1 MKKLL
6 LGITCML
13 MVLGLI
19 FSAECGKQ
27 PTSPASDRLEVRNN
41 GTAIQWKYSDET
53 DWHDLVALDELRG
66 AAGENGKDGKDGAD
80 GKNGKDGINGTK
92 SKDGIN
98 GFDGKDGADGK
109 NGKDGIDGING
120 KDGIDGKS
128 IEVQRAGTHI
138 QWCYEGDEWQNLVAI
153 SDITGPA
160 GQNGK
165 DGANGKTPEFRVN
178 KNTLQWRYVGDEIW
192 LNLYELT
199 ALKGADGK
207 DGTDG
212 KDGING
218 KDGIDGK
225 DGINGKDGI
234 DGANGKDGRDGKDG
248 INGKDGSCAGYFAAN
263 GRVYS
268 WGTPLPFNVK
278 KESGDLISYNSSS
291 KTITLSKGHTYS
303 MVFSGTVMISANG
316 NYKLCGASLIDGY
329 NSSEMMLETRTYV
342 SMIDDGQS
350 ARLGMSYNTIYRAE
364 SDIALTFQY
373 TNMLFQN
380 TDFTDSQYNIT
391 IIALD

>member
-27 PTSPASDRLEVRNN
+27 PTSPASDRPEVRNN

-80 GKNGKDGINGTK
+80 GKNGKDGI
-92 SKDGIN
+92 
-98 GFDGKDGADGK
+98 
-109 NGKDGIDGING
+109 DGING

-138 QWCYEGDEWQNLVAI
+138 QWRYEGDEWQNLVAI

-178 KNTLQWRYVGDEIW
+178 KTPC
-192 LNLYELT
+192 
-199 ALKGADGK
+199 
-207 DGTDG
+207 
-212 KDGING
+212 NG
-218 KDGIDGK
+218 VMS
-225 DGINGKDGI
+225 
-234 DGANGKDGRDGKDG
+234 ATR
-248 INGKDGSCAGYFAAN
+248 
-263 GRVYS
+263 
-268 WGTPLPFNVK
+268 
-278 KESGDLISYNSSS
+278 SG
-291 KTITLSKGHTYS
+291 
-303 MVFSGTVMISANG
+303 
-316 NYKLCGASLIDGY
+316 
-329 NSSEMMLETRTYV
+329 
-342 SMIDDGQS
+342 
-350 ARLGMSYNTIYRAE
+350 
-364 SDIALTFQY
+364 
-373 TNMLFQN
+373 
-380 TDFTDSQYNIT
+380 
-391 IIALD
+391 